1 MSIGNDEPQ
10 SPTELYDGILSRID
24 FTTQTIKS
32 LASSEQ
38 YIQNT
43 NPEQKQKL
51 IDQCNRLWQNT
62 QAENISKTIQLLD
75 HYRGILRVSV

>member
-51 IDQCNRLWQNT
+51 IDQCNDLCEET
-62 QAENISKTIQLLD
+62 QIGNISKTIQLLD
-75 HYRGILRVSV
+75 HYRGVLRIKI